1 MTKRTNERRKLWID
15 STGEPVVTT
24 TLNGEKNAAFW
35 GWTEARAVPADS
47 SIDDDAPLT
56 DLPDPRRVA
65 EFRHRGGG
73 FRNRGGGFP
82 SERWVHSVTVG
93 RSGEVW
99 INGAQVPWFIHKD
112 GVRVEWGEPF
122 GGDEVRIGRL
132 VLELMVSDDDTIITD
147 LRPARIEAEIV
158 PDGT

>member
-1 MTKRTNERRKLWID
+1 MTKRANERRKLWID

-35 GWTEARAVPADS
+35 GWTEARAVPVDS
-47 SIDDDAPLT
+47 SPIDDGAPLT

-65 EFRHRGGG
+65 E

-99 INGAQVPWFIHKD
+99 INGAQVPWFIHED

-147 LRPARIEAEIV
+147 LRPGAIS
-158 PDGT
+158 